1 MAENICY
8 SFWGGQEIGGL
19 ISSEFMESILL
30 SWLTQV
36 FGKGSLTPPIS
47 LMALILEL
55 KIPVVFDLRNFSL
68 GFMGKGLNHHKKDTV
83 QQEIAY
89 TVHFPWFSYLS
100 VLESFLYLST
110 CNLALTRSTLF

>member
-19 ISSEFMESILL
+19 ISSEIHGEY
-30 SWLTQV
+30 LTFLV
-36 FGKGSLTPPIS
+36 NASLWKRQPHSPHL

-55 KIPVVFDLRNFSL
+55 KIPVVFGLRNFSL

-89 TVHFPWFSYLS
+89 TVHFPWFSYLR